1 AFGSEIVMQIKRL
14 ILIISLP
21 LLLFSNQL
29 TVSDPIPVCGT
40 PHTWGKIPEI
50 VIIKRLAKPTAGDT
64 TFYIR
69 EDLHSS
75 TATMIEVSFYKI
87 KEENEIVVYAEAAE
101 VDSGRIKDTDTDRL
115 VTALLYETP
124 ASSINPNKGI
134 IANEIEIFG
143 QIPDVDKNGKLF
155 VLLIDVRDNYVPD
168 ESETYVAGYFDPLD
182 QINQPGKGN
191 YGDII
196 YIDTN
201 PAKVYDEA
209 TLGVI
214 AHELQHLI
222 HYGADSDES
231 IWLNEGLSEF
241 ASIILGFESRSFSLF
256 LRDTNRPLNSFDD
269 SVTDYAKVGLWT
281 FYNYKRFGVA
291 FIHDIVQEKSNSLDS
306 YGNVLQSNGFITT
319 KEELM
324 QDWFIANL
332 INNPDIFGGKYSYKG
347 ENIPDVQSD
356 HFYGS
361 FTNDN
366 TISVKLSNAA
376 AQYIQFYAGKDI
388 EFNLDFDTDPQFK
401 MAIIRHS
408 DEEQVNVT
416 SLTKS
421 PYNFEDPDFGITY
434 KKITFIPFWEK
445 ITSKESTISLAYSAS
460 GIGGVEESEI
470 VYDESV
476 SYYIQMNDAF
486 AAEKFQL
493 PDESSQLAGIMVNV
507 GKDSPLIIQVLQ
519 SLNGA
524 PVEAYEIIPNQMSW
538 TKFYFPNGVSSLT
551 TTSFYISV
559 SSEDSKQSL
568 GYCETHEGFGRAYLK
583 TGSNYLDLN
592 KYQVGNESLDGDW
605 AIAAIIRKEITSS
618 PMLSVTPAILLFWS
632 GEYTKTFEIRN
643 LGSEELDWQITSQT
657 PVWMTVNP
665 TDGSNLTIRQSVSVT
680 VNRNLLDPGI
690 FNHNL
695 EIQSNG
701 GNDSLMVSI
710 LERNRN
716 LPQSAI
722 YPDDMI
728 FSDQVTKKTLRVINI
743 GIGEAGF
750 NFQSDDPALAF
761 YPVQGVVGLT
771 NTARIDVFIDPENI
785 YSASIPFTF
794 YNGIDS
800 LTMNFQYQ
808 GTITGP
814 SDQLKIFSVIPNPFL
829 TSDRQTVDI
838 RIRLIDDS
846 KASLKVYNILGQ
858 EIDDFTISE
867 PYKGLHV
874 LRWAGKNSRGNRIS
888 SGVYFLVLQQKNKL
902 SKQKLLLLN

>member
-1 AFGSEIVMQIKRL
+1 MAFCSEIVMRIKRL
-14 ILIISLP
+14 IFIISLP
-21 LLLFSNQL
+21 ILLFSNQL
-29 TVSDPIPVCGT
+29 TVSDPVPVCGT

-50 VIIKRLAKPTAGDT
+50 VITKRLSKPTAGDT

-75 TATMIEVSFYKI
+75 TATIIEVSFYKI
-87 KEENEIVVYAEAAE
+87 KEKNEIVIYAEAAE
-101 VDSGRIKDTDTDRL
+101 VDSGRVNHTDTDRL

-155 VLLIDVRDNYVPD
+155 VLLIDVRDDYVPD

-191 YGDII
+191 YSDII

-231 IWLNEGLSEF
+231 IWLNEGLSEL

-256 LRDTNRPLNSFDD
+256 LRDTNRPLNSFDE

-281 FYNYKRFGVA
+281 FYNYKRFGVD

-306 YGNVLQSNGFITT
+306 YGNVLQSSGFITT

-332 INNPDIFGGKYSYKG
+332 INNPDIYSGKYSYKG

-361 FTNDN
+361 FTGDN
-366 TISVKLSNAA
+366 TVNIKLSNAA

-388 EFNLDFDTDPQFK
+388 EFNLDFGTDPQFK

-408 DEEQVNVT
+408 DEDQVNVT
-416 SLTKS
+416 SLTTS

-434 KKITFIPFWEK
+434 EKITFIPFWTK
-445 ITSKESTISLAYSAS
+445 ITSKESTIALDYSAS

-470 VYDESV
+470 VYAESV
-476 SYYIQMNDAF
+476 SYYIQLNNAF

-493 PDESSQLAGIMVNV
+493 PDGSSQLAGIMVNV
-507 GKDSPLIIQVLQ
+507 SKDSPLIIQVLQ
-519 SLNGA
+519 SLNGT
-524 PVEAYEIIPNQMSW
+524 PLEEYEIVPSQTNW
-538 TKFYFPNGVSSLT
+538 TKFYFPNGVLSLT

-559 SSEDSKQSL
+559 SSADSKQSL
-568 GYCETHEGFGRAYLK
+568 GYCETDEGFGRAYIK
-583 TGSNYLDLN
+583 TESNYSNLN
-592 KYQVGNESLDGDW
+592 NYQVSGESLDGDW
-605 AIAAIIRKEITSS
+605 AIAAIIRKEIISS

-643 LGSEELDWQITSQT
+643 LGSEELDWQIISQT
-657 PVWMTVNP
+657 PVWMIVNP
-665 TDGSNLTIRQSVSVT
+665 MTGANLTTRQSVSVT

-690 FNHNL
+690 YNHNL

-701 GNDSLMVSI
+701 GNDSLTVSV

-722 YPDDMI
+722 YPGDMI
-728 FSDQVTKKTLRVINI
+728 FSDQATKKTLRVINI
-743 GIGEAGF
+743 GNGEAGF

-771 NTARIDVFIDPENI
+771 DTVRVDVFIDPENI

-808 GTITGP
+808 G
-814 SDQLKIFSVIPNPFL
+814 
-829 TSDRQTVDI
+829 
-838 RIRLIDDS
+838 
-846 KASLKVYNILGQ
+846 
-858 EIDDFTISE
+858 
-867 PYKGLHV
+867 
-874 LRWAGKNSRGNRIS
+874 
-888 SGVYFLVLQQKNKL
+888 
-902 SKQKLLLLN
+902 

>member
-1 AFGSEIVMQIKRL
+1 MRIKRL
-14 ILIISLP
+14 IFIISLP
-21 LLLFSNQL
+21 ILLFSNQL
-29 TVSDPIPVCGT
+29 TVSDPVPVCGT

-50 VIIKRLAKPTAGDT
+50 VITKRLSKPTAGDT

-87 KEENEIVVYAEAAE
+87 KEENEIVVYAETAE
-101 VDSGRIKDTDTDRL
+101 VDSGRVNHTDTDRL
-115 VTALLYETP
+115 VNALLNETP

-182 QINQPGKGN
+182 QINQSGKGN

-231 IWLNEGLSEF
+231 IWLNEGLSEL
-241 ASIILGFESRSFSLF
+241 ASIILGFESRSFCLF

-269 SVTDYAKVGLWT
+269 SVADYAKVGLWT
-281 FYNYKRFGVA
+281 FYNYKRFGVD

-332 INNPDIFGGKYSYKG
+332 INNPGIFGGKYSYKG

-356 HFYGS
+356 HFYGN
-361 FTNDN
+361 FAQDQRV
-366 TISVKLSNAA
+366 SVELNSAA
-376 AQYIQFYAGKDI
+376 AEYIKFYAGRDI
-388 EFNLDFDTDPQFK
+388 QFDLNFDVNSQFHL
-401 MAIIRHS
+401 AVVRQGNEDRIDLIQLNS
-408 DEEQVNVT
+408 A
-416 SLTKS
+416 
-421 PYNFEDPDFGITY
+421 PYYFEDPDFGISYST
-434 KKITFIPFWEK
+434 ITFIPYWTK
-445 ITSKESTISLAYSAS
+445 ITTQNSVLKFDYSVQGVG
-460 GIGGVEESEI
+460 GIAETEI
-470 VYDESV
+470 VYEDTADF
-476 SYYIQMNDAF
+476 YIRLDGAT
-486 AAEKFQL
+486 AAERFTL
-493 PDESSQLAGIMVNV
+493 PDQSSRLAGVKFNV
-507 GKDSPLIIQVLQ
+507 SKNSPVTIQVLQ
-519 SLNGA
+519 SLTQN
-524 PVEAYEIIPNQMSW
+524 PIVTYEVIPNQSDW
-538 TKFYFPNGVSSLT
+538 TRYYLPTPVSN
-551 TTSFYISV
+551 ISSTDFFISI
-559 SSEDSKQSL
+559 SSADDQQSL
-568 GYCETHEGFGRAYLK
+568 AYAKTGQGKGRAYLK
-583 TGSNYLDLN
+583 EIGANFRELSEYQAGDGSLT
-592 KYQVGNESLDGDW
+592 GDW
-605 AIAAIIRKEITSS
+605 LIGAIIHQDITSV
-618 PMLSVTPAILLFWS
+618 PELFIEPAALFFWN
-632 GEYTKTFEIRN
+632 GEYSKSFEIRN
-643 LGSEELDWQITSQT
+643 LGSETLDWQITSQT
-657 PVWMTVNP
+657 PVWLAINP
-665 TDGSNLTIRQSVSVT
+665 MEGSNLTTPQSVLVT

-690 FNHNL
+690 YNHNL

-722 YPDDMI
+722 YPDDMT
-728 FSDQVTKKTLRVINI
+728 FSEQVIKKTLRVINI
-743 GIGEAGF
+743 GIGEAEF
-750 NFQSDDPALAF
+750 NFQSNDPGLAF

-771 NTARIDVFIDPENI
+771 DTARVDVFIDPENI
-785 YSASIPFTF
+785 YSVSIPFTF

-800 LTMNFQYQ
+800 LTMNFKYP
-808 GTITGP
+808 GTITDP

-829 TSDRQTVDI
+829 TSDRQTADI

-846 KASLKVYNILGQ
+846 KASLKIYNILGQ
-858 EIDDFTISE
+858 KIADLDISDSHL
-867 PYKGLHV
+867 GLHV
-874 LRWAGKNSRGNRIS
+874 IQWNGKNHHGQRVS
-888 SGVYFLVLQQKNKL
+888 SGVYFLVLQQKNKI